1 MMHPLATRIKMGDVR
16 ALARVISYI
25 EDDHEDKIQILRD
38 LHDAANHAHY
48 IGITGSPGAGKSSLV
63 NQLITFLRKI
73 DLKVG
78 IIAVDPTSPFS
89 GGALLGDRVR
99 MNQHF
104 TDPNVFIRSMGTRG
118 SLGGLSRSTKEAVRV
133 MDAFGFDVI
142 LIETVGVGQSELDIM
157 KIADTTAVVLNPGSG
172 DAVQVFKAGIMEI
185 ADLFVVNKADF
196 PGVQKLIAEINS
208 LLDLVKHN
216 ASWRPPIVKTVST
229 RGEGLEALWGAIKQH
244 QFYLNESG
252 EGAKRRKQFL
262 LDETMEFVEY
272 QVVKKIRETEA
283 MDSAEWLK
291 DVAAGRLDPYTAAEQ
306 ILEKWLGTVQ
316 RKEG

>member
-1 MMHPLATRIKMGDVR
+1 MHPLASRIKMGDVR
-16 ALARVISYI
+16 ALARAISYV
-25 EDDHEDKIQILRD
+25 EDDHEDKIELLRD

-63 NQLITFLRKI
+63 NQFIHYLRKV

-78 IIAVDPTSPFS
+78 VVAVDPTSPFS

-118 SLGGLSRSTKEAVRV
+118 SLGGLSRTTKEAVRV

-157 KIADTTAVVLNPGSG
+157 KIADTTAVVLTPGSG

-196 PGVQKLIAEINS
+196 PGVQKLIAEIHS
-208 LLDLVKHN
+208 MLDLVKHD
-216 ASWRPPIVKTVST
+216 ASFRPPIVKTVSI
-229 RGEGLEALWGAIKQH
+229 RGEGMDSLWEAVEQH
-244 QFYLNESG
+244 KTYLNESG
-252 EGAKRRKQFL
+252 EGAKKRKRIL
-262 LDETMEFVEY
+262 VEETLEFVEY
-272 QVVKKIRETEA
+272 EVIKKIRETESS
-283 MDSAEWLK
+283 DSTDWVK
-291 DVAAGRLDPYTAAEQ
+291 DVETGRLDPYSAAE
-306 ILEKWLGTVQ
+306 ILLDKWIGRLQ
-316 RKEG
+316 RNEG

>member
-1 MMHPLATRIKMGDVR
+1 MHPLAKRIKQGDVR
-16 ALARVISYI
+16 ALARAISYV

-78 IIAVDPTSPFS
+78 VIAVDPTSPFS

-104 TDPNVFIRSMGTRG
+104 TDPNVYIRSMGTRG
-118 SLGGLSRSTKEAVRV
+118 SLGGLSRSTKETVRI

-157 KIADTTAVVLNPGSG
+157 KIADSTAVVLNPGSG

-196 PGVQKLIAEINS
+196 PGVLKLIAEINS
-208 LLDLVKHN
+208 MLDLVKHD
-216 ASWRPPIVKTVST
+216 ARWRPPIVKTVSV
-229 RGEGLEALWGAIKQH
+229 RGEGIDALWQAINQH
-244 QFYLNESG
+244 QQFLNESG
-252 EGAKRRKQFL
+252 EGAKKRKQIL
-262 LDETMEFVEY
+262 VDETLEFVEY
-272 QVVKKIRETEA
+272 EVIKRIRITEKI
-283 MDSAEWLK
+283 DSSDLMK
-291 DVAAGRLDPYTAAEQ
+291 DVEAGKLDPYSAAERM
-306 ILEKWLGTVQ
+306 LEKWLGLVK
-316 RKEG
+316 RREG